1 MKTPVIVALVALV
14 IGVTANFILIP
25 IIGIAALAATTA
37 GSAWLN
43 AIILYVILA
52 RRGHFHFEGWL
63 ASRLVRQVIAAA
75 AMAAA
80 LYAVR
85 MLLEGRFAGSTGD
98 RLLGV
103 VALVGT
109 GGIVYFAV
117 AWIIGAMSRD
127 ELLMLLRRKKPA
139 ATPDGGAS

>member
-1 MKTPVIVALVALV
+1 M
-14 IGVTANFILIP
+14 
-25 IIGIAALAATTA
+25 GIAALAATTA

-85 MLLEGRFAGSTGD
+85 ELLEGRFAGSTGE

-117 AWIIGAMSRD
+117 AWVIGAMSRD
-127 ELLMLLRRKKPA
+127 EIMILLRRKRPA
-139 ATPDGGAS
+139 PDQGAS